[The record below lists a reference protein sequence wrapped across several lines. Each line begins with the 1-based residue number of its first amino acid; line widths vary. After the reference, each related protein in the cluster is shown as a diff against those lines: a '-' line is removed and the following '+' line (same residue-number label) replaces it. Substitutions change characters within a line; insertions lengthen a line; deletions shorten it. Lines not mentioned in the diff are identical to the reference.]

1 MKRLLKNQQ
10 GFTLVELL
18 VVIAIIVALAA
29 AIIPNIARFA
39 GSGEKAASDAELQTV
54 QTAMDTAMAELGFTA
69 VVDKSAAAVVDFS
82 SAGTGE
88 LDNPPAKWLYP
99 EYLREKTA
107 GYGPYDWDDTG
118 LVHTQW
124 VAP

>member
-39 GSGEKAASDAELQTV
+39 GSGEQAASNAELQTV
-54 QTAMDTAMAELGFTA
+54 QTAMDTAMAEKGLTTVVEVLDTA
-69 VVDKSAAAVVDFS
+69 AISDFS
-82 SAGTGE
+82 STAINTGG
-88 LDNPPAKWLYP
+88 DIYLYP
-99 EYLREKTA
+99 NYLRLDTA
-107 GYGPYDWDDTG
+107 GYGPYYWNDTG
-118 LVHTQW
+118 LVQTKW
-124 VAP
+124 VKS